1 MCHEFP
7 KTEAL
12 ASARPRGGL
21 RAVLAASLSSAVLLG
36 VMMTLSGC
44 GATKANIAT
53 EQLLTSDAVD
63 GAVAKI
69 DFKPLT
75 GQKVYFDTKYMADY
89 KGIGFVNTNYVIS
102 SLRQQMLAAGLYI
115 QDTADSADFIVEGRI
130 GTLGA
135 DAHEIVYGIPATSNL
150 SAATSAASTV
160 APVPAIPGIP
170 ELSVARRNDQTAA
183 AKIGV
188 FAYDRK
194 TKEPVW
200 QSGLSV
206 ARATA
211 KDLWLF
217 GVGPFQRG
225 TIYEG
230 DVRFAGNSLNTPDTM
245 SKREGINGPIAAY
258 RDEVIFY
265 LPMTE
270 KEKQSEE
277 AAIRQTSGEATSE
290 AKK

>member
-1 MCHEFP
+1 
-7 KTEAL
+7 
-12 ASARPRGGL
+12 
-21 RAVLAASLSSAVLLG
+21 
-36 VMMTLSGC
+36 MTLSGC

-63 GAVAKI
+63 GAVSKI
-69 DFKPLT
+69 DFTPLT

-115 QDTADSADFIVEGRI
+115 QDTADTADFIVEGRI
-130 GTLGA
+130 GTLGS
-135 DAHEIVYGIPATSNL
+135 DVHEIVYGIPATSNL

-170 ELSVARRNDQTAA
+170 ELSVARRNDQNAA